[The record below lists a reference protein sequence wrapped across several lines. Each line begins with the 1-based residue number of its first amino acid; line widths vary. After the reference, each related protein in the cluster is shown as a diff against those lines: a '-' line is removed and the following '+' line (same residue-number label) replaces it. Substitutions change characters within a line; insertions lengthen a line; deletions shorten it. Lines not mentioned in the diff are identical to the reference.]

1 MSHAFTKSHIHAVFS
16 TKGRRKIISR
26 EVQPQLWSYMAG
38 ICKNQK
44 LVPVAVGGIEDH
56 VHLLFHL
63 PPTLTLSKAISL
75 IKANSSKW
83 MNEHGRGFAW
93 QEGYGAFNVSASNVD
108 TVAEYIRN
116 QREHHAKMSFED
128 EFLAL
133 LEKHGIE
140 FDLKYVLG

>member
-1 MSHAFTKSHIHAVFS
+1 MSHAFTKSHVHVVFS
-16 TKGRRKIISR
+16 TKGRRKLIS
-26 EVQPQLWSYMAG
+26 EGVQPQLWSYMAG
-38 ICKNQK
+38 ICRNQK
-44 LVPVAVGGIEDH
+44 MVSVAVGGIEDH

-83 MNEHGRGFAW
+83 MNEHGRGFGW

-108 TVAEYIRN
+108 SVAEYIRN
-116 QREHHAKMSFED
+116 QREHHAKISFED

-133 LEKHGIE
+133 LKKHGID
-140 FDLKYVLG
+140 FDSKYVFG

>member
-1 MSHAFTKSHIHAVFS
+1 MSHAFTKNHLHVVFS
-16 TKGRRKIISR
+16 TKERRRSISK
-26 EVQPQLWSYMAG
+26 EVQPQLWSYLAG

-44 LVPVAVGGIEDH
+44 MVPVAVGGIQDH

-93 QEGYGAFNVSASNVD
+93 QEGYGAFGVSESNLD
-108 TVAEYIRN
+108 AVAKYIRN
-116 QREHHAKMSFED
+116 QEKHHAKISFED
-128 EFLAL
+128 EFLVL
-133 LEKHGIE
+133 LKKHGIE
-140 FDLKYVLG
+140 FDLRYVFG

>member
-1 MSHAFTKSHIHAVFS
+1 MSHAFTKNHLHVVFS
-16 TKGRRKIISR
+16 TKERRRSISK

-44 LVPVAVGGIEDH
+44 MVPLAVGGIEDH

-93 QEGYGAFNVSASNVD
+93 QEGYGAFGVSESNLGA
-108 TVAEYIRN
+108 VAKYIRN
-116 QREHHAKMSFED
+116 QEKHHAKISFED

-133 LEKHGIE
+133 LKKHGIE
-140 FDLKYVLG
+140 FDLKYVFG